1 VLINTI
7 VPVAG
12 QYGERTGF
20 KMTEDNVGA
29 VKSPIVGRT
38 IWDIAVSSS
47 YIMAGL
53 IFIIGL
59 GFFLYFVLDE
69 VPVWFF
75 IAIAGSLAFIPFLM
89 DRAKE
94 DAMLI
99 LVSNDEFKL
108 SEYRVGKKYGLNI
121 EGNGVNF
128 TSKSG
133 VNRLLLNS
141 INPELKTAS
150 GSLFGN
156 FTQIDQV
163 RDINTLNNL
172 SIMLEDTLR
181 ENRINAQN
189 VGVEVEKE
197 SKKVVDWAL
206 KLVYGS
212 IIPNEISEIFGT
224 ETNETFEHRDIDE
237 LAGDVNSQ

>member
-1 VLINTI
+1 
-7 VPVAG
+7 
-12 QYGERTGF
+12 
-20 KMTEDNVGA
+20 MTENNEQT

-94 DAMLI
+94 DAQLI
-99 LVSNDEFKL
+99 LVSNEEFKL
-108 SEYRVGKKYGLNI
+108 TEYRVGKKYGLNI

-133 VNRLLLNS
+133 INRLLLTSLNEEHKQAKGS
-141 INPELKTAS
+141 I
-150 GSLFGN
+150 FGN
-156 FTQIDQV
+156 FSQIDQV

-237 LAGDVNSQ
+237 LAGDIDS

>member
-1 VLINTI
+1 MSENIEHS
-7 VPVAG
+7 
-12 QYGERTGF
+12 Q
-20 KMTEDNVGA
+20 
-29 VKSPIVGRT
+29 KSPIVGRT

-47 YIMAGL
+47 YIIAGIL
-53 IFIIGL
+53 FIVGL
-59 GFFLYFVLDE
+59 GFLLFVVLDE

-75 IAIAGSLAFIPFLM
+75 IAIVGSFAFIPFLM

-94 DAMLI
+94 DAQLI

-133 VNRLLLNS
+133 VSRLMLNS
-141 INPELKTAS
+141 IDPELKTAK
-150 GSLFGN
+150 GSIFGN
-156 FTQIDQV
+156 YTQIDQV

-237 LAGDVNSQ
+237 LAGEVNS

>member
-1 VLINTI
+1 MSENIE
-7 VPVAG
+7 
-12 QYGERTGF
+12 QSQ
-20 KMTEDNVGA
+20 
-29 VKSPIVGRT
+29 KSPIVGRT

-47 YIMAGL
+47 YIMAGIL
-53 IFIIGL
+53 FIVGL
-59 GFFLYFVLDE
+59 GFLLFVVLDE

-75 IAIAGSLAFIPFLM
+75 IAIVGSFAFIPFLM

-94 DAMLI
+94 DAQLI

-133 VNRLLLNS
+133 VSRLMLNS
-141 INPELKTAS
+141 IDPELKTGK
-150 GSLFGN
+150 GSIFGN
-156 FTQIDQV
+156 YTQIDQV

-237 LAGDVNSQ
+237 LAGDLDS

>member
-1 VLINTI
+1 MSENIE
-7 VPVAG
+7 
-12 QYGERTGF
+12 QSQ
-20 KMTEDNVGA
+20 
-29 VKSPIVGRT
+29 KSPIVGRT

-47 YIMAGL
+47 YIMAGIL
-53 IFIIGL
+53 FIVGL
-59 GFFLYFVLDE
+59 GFLLFVVLDE

-75 IAIAGSLAFIPFLM
+75 IAIVGSFAFIPFLM

-94 DAMLI
+94 DAQLI

-133 VNRLLLNS
+133 VSRLMLNS
-141 INPELKTAS
+141 IDPELKTAK
-150 GSLFGN
+150 GSIFGN
-156 FTQIDQV
+156 YTQIDQV

-224 ETNETFEHRDIDE
+224 ETNETFEHRNIDE
-237 LAGDVNSQ
+237 LAGDVDS

>member
-1 VLINTI
+1 
-7 VPVAG
+7 
-12 QYGERTGF
+12 
-20 KMTEDNVGA
+20 MTENNEQT

-141 INPELKTAS
+141 IDPELKTAS

-237 LAGDVNSQ
+237 LAGDLNSQ

>member
-1 VLINTI
+1 MAENKDQT
-7 VPVAG
+7 
-12 QYGERTGF
+12 
-20 KMTEDNVGA
+20 

-75 IAIAGSLAFIPFLM
+75 IAIAGSFAFIPFLM

-94 DAMLI
+94 DAQLI
-99 LVSNDEFKL
+99 LVSNEEFKL
-108 SEYRVGKKYGLNI
+108 TEYRVGKKYGLNI

-133 VNRLLLNS
+133 INRLLLTSLNEEQKNAKGS
-141 INPELKTAS
+141 I
-150 GSLFGN
+150 FGN

-224 ETNETFEHRDIDE
+224 ETDETFEHKDIEE
-237 LAGDVNSQ
+237 LAGEANSQ

>member
-1 VLINTI
+1 
-7 VPVAG
+7 
-12 QYGERTGF
+12 
-20 KMTEDNVGA
+20 MTENNEQT

-94 DAMLI
+94 DAQLI
-99 LVSNDEFKL
+99 LVSNEEFKL
-108 SEYRVGKKYGLNI
+108 TEYRVGKKYGLNI

-133 VNRLLLNS
+133 INRLLLTSLNEEHKHGKGS
-141 INPELKTAS
+141 I
-150 GSLFGN
+150 FGN

-237 LAGDVNSQ
+237 LAGDIDS